1 MTQLSQAFG
10 KKFDKDSVR
19 IKSFEYGGHT
29 FKVKIPLTSEYDSI
43 VQQANVPDAE
53 LLDKYYSNLTKD
65 FLEKKED
72 FSKNENIEFL
82 ENDILVDKKS
92 IREAA
97 KNKVLTEQRILALI
111 KLLVPEEKDF
121 DMNTITYEM
130 VEELFPFSV
139 QLEVIDL
146 ISETI
151 SPNYKDQRGK

>member
-10 KKFDKDSVR
+10 KKFDKDSLR

-29 FKVKIPLTSEYDSI
+29 FKVKIPLTSEYESI
-43 VQQANVPDAE
+43 IQQANVPNEE
-53 LLDKYYSNLTKD
+53 LLEKYYGSLSKE
-65 FLEKKED
+65 FLEKKKD
-72 FSKNENIEFL
+72 FASNGKVEFL
-82 ENDILVDKKS
+82 ENDILVEKKS
-92 IREAA
+92 LREAA
-97 KNKVLTEQRILALI
+97 KNKVLTEQRILALM

-121 DMNTITYEM
+121 DMNSITYEM

-146 ISETI
+146 ISDSI

>member
-10 KKFDKDSVR
+10 KKFDKDTVR

-29 FKVKIPLTSEYDSI
+29 FKVKLPLTSEYDAI
-43 VQQANVPDAE
+43 IQQANVPNEE
-53 LLDKYYSNLTKD
+53 LLEKYYSNLSKD
-65 FLEKKED
+65 FLEKKEE
-72 FSKNENIEFL
+72 FSTNKSVEFL
-82 ENDILVDKKS
+82 DNDILVEKKS
-92 IREAA
+92 LREAA

-121 DMNTITYEM
+121 VMDSITYEM

-139 QLEVIDL
+139 QLEIIDL
-146 ISETI
+146 ISDSI